1 MFFLCFFFFY
11 AFDDVDVDADADA
24 DVSRSCML
32 ATKANPTC
40 HLANNIDHDSLRST

>member
-32 ATKANPTC
+32 ATKANPRG
-40 HLANNIDHDSLRST
+40 AIADV